1 MGTIWKFLMWFD
13 DFCWVI
19 LKTKKFLRFK
29 KIKAICL
36 TSNWMKLE
44 FINDFMTLIGL
55 VYKDV
60 KNAFKE
66 DQVKVKDEILD

>member
-1 MGTIWKFLMWFD
+1 
-13 DFCWVI
+13 
-19 LKTKKFLRFK
+19 
-29 KIKAICL
+29 
-36 TSNWMKLE
+36 MKLE